1 MAVRKEQR
9 NDGQSSQPHW
19 LSLRRYL
26 NTEDLR
32 LELSFV
38 TGGAGDNVETIF
50 IEPASI
56 KEVKNSVE

>member
-9 NDGQSSQPHW
+9 NAGQSSQPHW
-19 LSLRRYL
+19 LSLRRYF

-38 TGGAGDNVETIF
+38 TGGAGDNIETIVVGSANV
-50 IEPASI
+50 E
-56 KEVKNSVE
+56 EVKSSLG